1 MITMRRMQNSEIER
15 IAEIDRS
22 EHVTKAYVYKD
33 GSLEP
38 KEVDWQIPQWSMEG
52 DHDHTIQAIID
63 ASRLALD
70 RGGVLMGAFNIDLLV
85 GFAIYLPNLSKDTA
99 QLAMLHISNGYRRQ
113 GTGSLFTNEVTEL
126 ANADG
131 AKKLY
136 VSSSPSVST
145 VHFYMK
151 HGFELAQEVNPEL
164 YELEPEDIH
173 MTKIL

>member
-1 MITMRRMQNSEIER
+1 MIRMRRMQNSEIER

-22 EHVTKAYVYKD
+22 EHVTKAYACKD

-38 KEVDWQIPQWSMEG
+38 RDVDWQIPRWSTQG
-52 DHDHTIQAIID
+52 DHDHTVQARVD
-63 ASRLALD
+63 ESRLVLD
-70 RGGVLMGAFNIDLLV
+70 RGGVLLGAFDGETLV
-85 GFAIYLPNLSKDTA
+85 GFAIYRPNLSEDTA
-99 QLAMLHISNGYRRQ
+99 QFAMLHISNGYRRQ
-113 GTGSLFTNEVTEL
+113 GIGSLFTSEVIKL
-126 ANADG
+126 AKADG

-136 VSSSPSVST
+136 VSSSPSAST
-145 VHFYMK
+145 VHFYMN